1 MYKEFYYYGRKY
13 KVDEFGNIIRSEYSR
28 KLMQA
33 NQYTSYMC
41 ERKYK
46 EIHMKSYIDED
57 GYKNI
62 GLYGNNSHNR
72 IFRLHH
78 IVYLV
83 WVENRKC
90 IDDFGIGYSF
100 QNKNYIQI
108 NHIDGNKLNNHF
120 TNLEKVSLQ
129 ENIQHAVKTGI
140 HNSQLKSWYV
150 DIYKDGKFI
159 TTLWKLRNVSEWLFE
174 KTGVMIDAAVISD
187 SIKTGKVIQK
197 IPEYSFKINSKTDLS
212 LTKTKRRVE

>member
-57 GYKNI
+57 GYKN
-62 GLYGNNSHNR
+62 
-72 IFRLHH
+72 
-78 IVYLV
+78 
-83 WVENRKC
+83 

-174 KTGVMIDAAVISD
+174 KTGVMVDAAVISD

-212 LTKTKRRVE
+212 LTKTKRHAE